1 VQVKSL
7 QLGLWCEPFPY
18 HIAAAEYITNVNGQ
32 YTLKTET
39 QWYYQIQGELA
50 TTGCKVADLIIY
62 TNKGIHMIEVEFDE
76 GFWKAIIQKLTA
88 FYKTFMIPVDLI
100 LMYKL
105 CIF

>member
-1 VQVKSL
+1 MQVKSL
-7 QLGLWCEPFPY
+7 QLGLWCEPFPH

-62 TNKGIHMIEVEFDE
+62 TNKGILVIEVEFDE
-76 GFWKAIIQKLTA
+76 AFWKAILQKLTA
-88 FYKTFMIPVDLI
+88 FNKTFVIPEL
-100 LMYKL
+100 LTKRL
-105 CIF
+105 LHLLS